1 MLAVWA
7 LAPVLSTER
16 WRTTSASSPLGAL
29 FIFLLPRF
37 MALPV
42 FGDVFGVAASCQ
54 QLFHTALVGFLP
66 GYRYKQPF

>member
-1 MLAVWA
+1 
-7 LAPVLSTER
+7 
-16 WRTTSASSPLGAL
+16 
-29 FIFLLPRF
+29 